1 MASGP
6 LELGLLL
13 ESKSPPLLFS
23 SSCSYRTRFSFFQ
36 IDATRLAGVQDV
48 LAVILMADKFQI
60 PVCPHGGGIGLC
72 NMIVHYA
79 IWDQICVSGPSR
91 GQLVEYLYFLQDEV
105 FLDPVSIR
113 NGAYEIPNSGGYFI
127 SAISY

>member
-1 MASGP
+1 
-6 LELGLLL
+6 
-13 ESKSPPLLFS
+13 
-23 SSCSYRTRFSFFQ
+23 
-36 IDATRLAGVQDV
+36 
-48 LAVILMADKFQI
+48 MADKFQI

-113 NGAYEIPNSGGYFI
+113 NGAYEIPTSGGWGLEMEEEFVREHTYPTGRVWQGREDSGSITFI
-127 SAISY
+127 A